1 MYKIIKHMTVRHEV
15 KGQLAKL
22 LATEDLIVESKKVET
37 ACFNVHTRVLTLPMW
52 DKASNN
58 VYDALVGHEVGHALF
73 TPDSNWFEEIDIPM
87 GIVNVVEDARIEK
100 MMKRKYAGLSKTFYS
115 GYHELSDSDFF
126 KIQGKN
132 LNTFNF
138 ADRVNLYYKIG
149 NYNDIPLKNDRE
161 KELLSMVG
169 ATETFEDVLDVSKL
183 LHEYCK
189 QEIEDMK
196 KELEQKMEEEEQAQM
211 FGGSGSG
218 LGGSSDE
225 NSDEEINSDTQYQV
239 VDAEEEDD
247 ESDFEDQ
254 PSSNISISQIPAAEL
269 DAAIQKIEG
278 GEGGI
283 EISSATALDR
293 SIQNLNKSDSVQN
306 EYFELPQVN
315 TGHIIID
322 NAHIHKCIEIEWSEQ
337 IKNKKTHQYLESEY
351 DPSKYVL
358 ESLNDAKKD
367 FKDFKKSAQK
377 EVNYLV
383 KEFEMKKSASAY
395 ARAATSRTGVL
406 DTTKLHTYKYNED
419 LFKKVTVLPDGKNHG
434 LVFILDWSGSMNSVM
449 LDTVKQL
456 YNLIWFCR
464 KIQVPFEVY
473 AFTNCYPNPNTKTSY
488 EVKEGVAQ
496 IDGSFS
502 LMNLLT
508 HKVNTKTLESQMENI
523 YLIAKALAW
532 QYTNY
537 YNIPLGMGLS
547 GTPLNETLVC
557 LHEILPQ
564 FKKDN
569 QVEKVQCV
577 ILTDGEAHPLRFH
590 HEFSHRWG
598 EECEKYMGTSYI
610 GENCILRDRK
620 TGNTYAFDDNSFT
633 MTDVLLQNL
642 RDKFTD
648 VNFIGFRILPPREAS
663 YFAKRY
669 VEYGDELE
677 KIMKVWRK
685 EKSFAIKKSGYH
697 VYFGLSASALDSDD
711 SFEVKE
717 DATKTDIKK
726 AFFKSLKG
734 KKMNKKILSEFI
746 EFVA

>member
-1 MYKIIKHMTVRHEV
+1 MTVRHEV

-225 NSDEEINSDTQYQV
+225 NSDEEINNDTQYQV

-283 EISSATALDR
+283 EISSATELDR

-322 NAHIHKCIEIEWSEQ
+322 NAHIHKCIELEWSDQ
-337 IKNKKTHQYLESEY
+337 ITNKKTHQYLESEY

-358 ESLNDAKKD
+358 ESLNDARKD

-711 SFEVKE
+711 AFEVKE

>member
-1 MYKIIKHMTVRHEV
+1 MTVRHEV

-225 NSDEEINSDTQYQV
+225 NSDEEINNDTQYQV

-337 IKNKKTHQYLESEY
+337 IANKKTHQYLESEY

-473 AFTNCYPNPNTKTSY
+473 AFTNCYPNPNTNTSY
-488 EVKEGVAQ
+488 EVKDGVAQ

-532 QYTNY
+532 NYTNY

-711 SFEVKE
+711 TFEVKE

>member
-1 MYKIIKHMTVRHEV
+1 MTVRHEV

-225 NSDEEINSDTQYQV
+225 NSDEEINNDTQYQV

-283 EISSATALDR
+283 EISSATELDR
-293 SIQNLNKSDSVQN
+293 SIQNLNRSDSVQN

-322 NAHIHKCIEIEWSEQ
+322 NAHIHKCIELEWNEQ
-337 IKNKKTHQYLESEY
+337 ITNKKTHQYLESEY

-358 ESLNDAKKD
+358 ESLNDARKD

-711 SFEVKE
+711 TFEVKE

>member
-1 MYKIIKHMTVRHEV
+1 MTVRHEV

-225 NSDEEINSDTQYQV
+225 NSDEEINNDTQYQV

-283 EISSATALDR
+283 EISSATELDR

-322 NAHIHKCIEIEWSEQ
+322 NAHIHKCIELEWSDQ
-337 IKNKKTHQYLESEY
+337 ITNKKTHQYLESEY

-711 SFEVKE
+711 TFEVKE

>member
-1 MYKIIKHMTVRHEV
+1 MTVRHEV

-225 NSDEEINSDTQYQV
+225 NSDEEINNDTQYQV

-293 SIQNLNKSDSVQN
+293 SIQNLNKSDSIQN

-337 IKNKKTHQYLESEY
+337 ITNKKTHQYLESEY

-711 SFEVKE
+711 AFEVKE

>member
-1 MYKIIKHMTVRHEV
+1 MTVRHEV

-225 NSDEEINSDTQYQV
+225 NSDEEINNDTQYQV

-322 NAHIHKCIEIEWSEQ
+322 NAHIHKCIELEWSEQ
-337 IKNKKTHQYLESEY
+337 ITNKKTHQYLESEY

-358 ESLNDAKKD
+358 ESLNEAKKD

-532 QYTNY
+532 GYTNY

-711 SFEVKE
+711 TFEVKE

>member
-1 MYKIIKHMTVRHEV
+1 MTVRHEV

-225 NSDEEINSDTQYQV
+225 NSDEEINNDTQYQV

-283 EISSATALDR
+283 EISSATELDR
-293 SIQNLNKSDSVQN
+293 SIQNLNRSDSVQN

-322 NAHIHKCIEIEWSEQ
+322 NAHIHKCIELEWNDQ
-337 IKNKKTHQYLESEY
+337 ITNKKTHQYLESEY

-496 IDGSFS
+496 IDPSFS

-532 QYTNY
+532 NYTNY

-711 SFEVKE
+711 TFEVKE

>member
-1 MYKIIKHMTVRHEV
+1 MTVRHEV

-73 TPDSNWFEEIDIPM
+73 TPDSNWFEEINIPM

-225 NSDEEINSDTQYQV
+225 NSDEEINNDTQYQV

-322 NAHIHKCIEIEWSEQ
+322 NAHIHKCIELEWSEQ

-351 DPSKYVL
+351 DPSKYVI
-358 ESLNDAKKD
+358 ESLNDARKD

-569 QVEKVQCV
+569 KVEKVQCV

-711 SFEVKE
+711 IFEVKE

>member
-1 MYKIIKHMTVRHEV
+1 MTVRHEV

-149 NYNDIPLKNDRE
+149 NYNDIPFKNDRE
-161 KELLSMVG
+161 KELLSMVST
-169 ATETFEDVLDVSKL
+169 TETFEDVLDVSKL

-225 NSDEEINSDTQYQV
+225 NSDEEINNDTQYQV

-337 IKNKKTHQYLESEY
+337 ITNKKTHQYLESEY

-569 QVEKVQCV
+569 KVEKVQCV

-711 SFEVKE
+711 TFEVKE

>member
-1 MYKIIKHMTVRHEV
+1 MTVRHEV

-149 NYNDIPLKNDRE
+149 NYNDIPFKNDRE

-225 NSDEEINSDTQYQV
+225 NSDEEINNDTQYQV

-322 NAHIHKCIEIEWSEQ
+322 NAHIHKCIELEWNEQ
-337 IKNKKTHQYLESEY
+337 ITNKKTHQYLESEY

-488 EVKEGVAQ
+488 EVREGVAQ
-496 IDGSFS
+496 IDSSFS

-711 SFEVKE
+711 TFEVKE

>member
-1 MYKIIKHMTVRHEV
+1 MTVRHEV

-73 TPDSNWFEEIDIPM
+73 TPDSNWFEELNIPM

-100 MMKRKYAGLSKTFYS
+100 MMKRKYAGLSKTFYT

-149 NYNDIPLKNDRE
+149 NYNDIPFKNDRE

-196 KELEQKMEEEEQAQM
+196 KELEQKKEEEAQM
-211 FGGSGSG
+211 FGESGSG
-218 LGGSSDE
+218 FGGSSDE
-225 NSDEEINSDTQYQV
+225 DSDGEINNDTQYQV
-239 VDAEEEDD
+239 VDAEEDD

-254 PSSNISISQIPAAEL
+254 PSSNISISQIPAEEL

-278 GEGGI
+278 GDGGI
-283 EISSATALDR
+283 EISSATELDR
-293 SIQNLNKSDSVQN
+293 SIQNLNRSDSIQN

-322 NAHIHKCIEIEWSEQ
+322 NAHIHKCIELEWNDQ
-337 IKNKKTHQYLESEY
+337 ITNSKTHQYLDSIH
-351 DPSKYVL
+351 DPSKAVL
-358 ESLNDAKKD
+358 ESLNEAKKD

-406 DTTKLHTYKYNED
+406 DTTKLHTYKYSED

-496 IDGSFS
+496 IDGCFS

-508 HKVNTKTLESQMENI
+508 HKVNSKTLESQMENI

-532 QYTNY
+532 NYTNY

-711 SFEVKE
+711 AFEVKE
-717 DATKTDIKK
+717 DATKRDIKK
-726 AFFKSLKG
+726 AFFKSVKG

>member
-1 MYKIIKHMTVRHEV
+1 MTVRHEV

-225 NSDEEINSDTQYQV
+225 NSDEEINNDTQYQV
-239 VDAEEEDD
+239 VDAEEEEDD

-306 EYFELPQVN
+306 EYFELPQIN

-322 NAHIHKCIEIEWSEQ
+322 NAHIHKCIELEWSDQ
-337 IKNKKTHQYLESEY
+337 ITNKKTHQYLESEY

-711 SFEVKE
+711 TFEVKE

>member
-1 MYKIIKHMTVRHEV
+1 MTVRHEV

-225 NSDEEINSDTQYQV
+225 NSDEEINNDTQYQV

-337 IKNKKTHQYLESEY
+337 ITNKKTHQYLESEY

-358 ESLNDAKKD
+358 ESLNDARKD

-711 SFEVKE
+711 TFEVKE

>member
-1 MYKIIKHMTVRHEV
+1 MTVRHEV

-225 NSDEEINSDTQYQV
+225 NSDEEINNDTQYQV

-322 NAHIHKCIEIEWSEQ
+322 NAHIHKCIELEWSEQ
-337 IKNKKTHQYLESEY
+337 ITNKKTHQYLESEY
-351 DPSKYVL
+351 DPSKYVI
-358 ESLNDAKKD
+358 ESLNDARKD

-711 SFEVKE
+711 TFEVKE

>member
-1 MYKIIKHMTVRHEV
+1 MTVRHEV

-225 NSDEEINSDTQYQV
+225 NSDEEINNDTQYQV

-351 DPSKYVL
+351 DPSKYVI

-496 IDGSFS
+496 IDPSFS

-711 SFEVKE
+711 TFEVKE

>member
-1 MYKIIKHMTVRHEV
+1 MTVRHEV

-225 NSDEEINSDTQYQV
+225 NSDEEINNDTQYQV
-239 VDAEEEDD
+239 VDAEEEEDD

-322 NAHIHKCIEIEWSEQ
+322 NAHIHKCIELEWSEQ
-337 IKNKKTHQYLESEY
+337 ITNKKTHQYLESEY

-358 ESLNDAKKD
+358 ESLNDARKD

-711 SFEVKE
+711 TFEVKE

>member
-1 MYKIIKHMTVRHEV
+1 MTVRHEV

-37 ACFNVHTRVLTLPMW
+37 ASFNVHTRVLTLPMW

-149 NYNDIPLKNDRE
+149 NYNNIPLKNDRE

-225 NSDEEINSDTQYQV
+225 NSDEEINNDTQYQV

-322 NAHIHKCIEIEWSEQ
+322 NAHIHKCIELEWSEQ
-337 IKNKKTHQYLESEY
+337 ITNKKTHQYLESEY

-532 QYTNY
+532 NYTNY

-711 SFEVKE
+711 TFEVKE

>member
-1 MYKIIKHMTVRHEV
+1 MNVNHEIKS
-15 KGQLAKL
+15 QLAKL
-22 LATEDLIVESKKVET
+22 LATEDLIVEHKHVET
-37 ACFNVHTRVLTLPMW
+37 ASFNVHDRVLTLPCW
-52 DKASNN
+52 EKASSL
-58 VYDALVGHEVGHALF
+58 VYDMLVGHEVGHALF
-73 TPDSNWFEEIDIPM
+73 TPDHNWFEEIDIPM

-100 MMKRKYAGLSKTFYS
+100 MMKRKYAGLSKTFYT

-149 NYNDIPLKNDRE
+149 NYNDIPFKNDRE

-196 KELEQKMEEEEQAQM
+196 KELEQKIEEEEQAQM

-225 NSDEEINSDTQYQV
+225 NPDEEINNDTQYQV

-322 NAHIHKCIEIEWSEQ
+322 NAHIHKCIELEWNDQ
-337 IKNKKTHQYLESEY
+337 ITNKKTHQYLESEY
-351 DPSKYVL
+351 DPSKYVI
-358 ESLNDAKKD
+358 ESLNDARKD

-537 YNIPLGMGLS
+537 YNIPLRMGLS
-547 GTPLNETLVC
+547 GTPLNATLVC

-569 QVEKVQCV
+569 KVEKVQCV

-711 SFEVKE
+711 TFEVKE

>member
-1 MYKIIKHMTVRHEV
+1 MTVRHEV

-225 NSDEEINSDTQYQV
+225 NSDEEINNDTQYQV
-239 VDAEEEDD
+239 VDAEEEEDD

-254 PSSNISISQIPAAEL
+254 PPSNISISQIPAAEL

-322 NAHIHKCIEIEWSEQ
+322 NAHIHKCIELEWSDQ
-337 IKNKKTHQYLESEY
+337 ITNKKTHQYLESEY

-358 ESLNDAKKD
+358 ESLNDARKD

-569 QVEKVQCV
+569 KVEKVQCV

-711 SFEVKE
+711 TFEVKE

-726 AFFKSLKG
+726 AFFQSLKG

>member
-1 MYKIIKHMTVRHEV
+1 MTVRHEV

-22 LATEDLIVESKKVET
+22 LATEDLIVESKKVDT

-225 NSDEEINSDTQYQV
+225 NSDEEINNDTQYQV

-337 IKNKKTHQYLESEY
+337 IANKKTHQYLESEY

-496 IDGSFS
+496 IDPSFS

-711 SFEVKE
+711 TFEVKE

>member
-1 MYKIIKHMTVRHEV
+1 MTVRHEV

-196 KELEQKMEEEEQAQM
+196 KELEQKMEEEAQM

-225 NSDEEINSDTQYQV
+225 NSDEEINNDTQYQV

-337 IKNKKTHQYLESEY
+337 ITNKKTHQYLESEY

-711 SFEVKE
+711 TFEVKE

>member
-1 MYKIIKHMTVRHEV
+1 MTVRHEV

-225 NSDEEINSDTQYQV
+225 NSDEEINNDTQYQV

-322 NAHIHKCIEIEWSEQ
+322 NAHIHKCIELEWSEQ
-337 IKNKKTHQYLESEY
+337 ITNKKTHQYLESEY
-351 DPSKYVL
+351 DPSKYVI
-358 ESLNDAKKD
+358 ESLNDARKD

-434 LVFILDWSGSMNSVM
+434 LVFILDWSGSMYSVM

-711 SFEVKE
+711 TFEVKE

>member
-1 MYKIIKHMTVRHEV
+1 MTVRHEV

-225 NSDEEINSDTQYQV
+225 NSDEEINNDTQYQV

-322 NAHIHKCIEIEWSEQ
+322 NAHIHKCIELEWSDQ
-337 IKNKKTHQYLESEY
+337 ITNKKTHQYLESEY

-569 QVEKVQCV
+569 KVEKVQCV

-711 SFEVKE
+711 AFEVKE

>member
-1 MYKIIKHMTVRHEV
+1 MTVRHEV

-22 LATEDLIVESKKVET
+22 LATEDLIVESKKVDT

-149 NYNDIPLKNDRE
+149 NYNDIPFKNDRE

-196 KELEQKMEEEEQAQM
+196 KELEQKMEEEAQM

-225 NSDEEINSDTQYQV
+225 NSDEEINNDTQYQV

-337 IKNKKTHQYLESEY
+337 IANKKTHQYLESEY
-351 DPSKYVL
+351 DPSKAVL

-532 QYTNY
+532 DYTNY

-590 HEFSHRWG
+590 HEFTHRWG

-610 GENCILRDRK
+610 GDHCILRDRK
-620 TGNTYAFDDNSFT
+620 TGNTYAFDDNAFT

>member
-1 MYKIIKHMTVRHEV
+1 MTVRHEV

-149 NYNDIPLKNDRE
+149 NYNDIPFKNDRE
-161 KELLSMVG
+161 KELLSMVST
-169 ATETFEDVLDVSKL
+169 TETFEDVLDVSKL

-225 NSDEEINSDTQYQV
+225 NSDEEINNDTQYQV

-322 NAHIHKCIEIEWSEQ
+322 NAHIHKCIELEWSEQ
-337 IKNKKTHQYLESEY
+337 ITNKKTHQYLESEY

-711 SFEVKE
+711 TFEVKE

>member
-1 MYKIIKHMTVRHEV
+1 MTVRHEV

-225 NSDEEINSDTQYQV
+225 NSDEEINNDTQYQV

-337 IKNKKTHQYLESEY
+337 ITNKKTHQYLESEY

-358 ESLNDAKKD
+358 ESLNDARKD

-569 QVEKVQCV
+569 KVEKVQCV

-697 VYFGLSASALDSDD
+697 VYFGLSASALDSDET
-711 SFEVKE
+711 FEVKE

>member
-1 MYKIIKHMTVRHEV
+1 MTVRHEV

-196 KELEQKMEEEEQAQM
+196 KELEQKKEEEEAQM

-225 NSDEEINSDTQYQV
+225 NSDEEINNDTQYQV

-254 PSSNISISQIPAAEL
+254 PSPNISISQIPAEEL

-322 NAHIHKCIEIEWSEQ
+322 NAHIHKCIELEWSEQ
-337 IKNKKTHQYLESEY
+337 ITNKKTHQYLESEY
-351 DPSKYVL
+351 DPSKYVI
-358 ESLNDAKKD
+358 ESLNDARKD

-620 TGNTYAFDDNSFT
+620 TGNTYALDDNSFT

-663 YFAKRY
+663 YLAKRY

-711 SFEVKE
+711 AFEVKE

>member
-1 MYKIIKHMTVRHEV
+1 MTVRHEV

-149 NYNDIPLKNDRE
+149 NYNNIPLKNDRE

-225 NSDEEINSDTQYQV
+225 NSDEEINNDTQYQV

-496 IDGSFS
+496 IDPSFS

-711 SFEVKE
+711 TFEVKE

>member
-1 MYKIIKHMTVRHEV
+1 MTVRHEV

-225 NSDEEINSDTQYQV
+225 NSDEEINNDTQYQV

-322 NAHIHKCIEIEWSEQ
+322 NAHIHKCIELEWSEQ
-337 IKNKKTHQYLESEY
+337 ITNKKTHQYLESEY
-351 DPSKYVL
+351 DPSKYVI

-711 SFEVKE
+711 TFEVKE

>member
-1 MYKIIKHMTVRHEV
+1 MTVRHEV

-22 LATEDLIVESKKVET
+22 LATEDLIVESKKVDT

-73 TPDSNWFEEIDIPM
+73 TPDSNWFEEINIPM

-225 NSDEEINSDTQYQV
+225 NSDEEINNDTQYQV

-351 DPSKYVL
+351 DPSKYVI
-358 ESLNDAKKD
+358 ESLNDARKD

-449 LDTVKQL
+449 IDTVKQL

-711 SFEVKE
+711 TFEVKE

-734 KKMNKKILSEFI
+734 KKMNKKILSVFI

>member
-1 MYKIIKHMTVRHEV
+1 MTVRHEV

-225 NSDEEINSDTQYQV
+225 NSDEEINNDTQYQV

-283 EISSATALDR
+283 EISSATELDR

-711 SFEVKE
+711 AFEVKE

>member
-1 MYKIIKHMTVRHEV
+1 MTVRHEV

-225 NSDEEINSDTQYQV
+225 NSDEEINNDTQYQV

-322 NAHIHKCIEIEWSEQ
+322 NAHIHKCIELEWSEQ

-532 QYTNY
+532 NYTNY

-711 SFEVKE
+711 TFEVKE

>member
-1 MYKIIKHMTVRHEV
+1 MTVRHEV

-225 NSDEEINSDTQYQV
+225 NSDEEINNDTQYQV

-337 IKNKKTHQYLESEY
+337 IANKKTHQYLESEY

-496 IDGSFS
+496 IDPSFS

-711 SFEVKE
+711 TFEVKE

>member
-1 MYKIIKHMTVRHEV
+1 MTVRHEV

-225 NSDEEINSDTQYQV
+225 NSDEEINNDTQYQV

-697 VYFGLSASALDSDD
+697 VYFGLSASALDIDD

-734 KKMNKKILSEFI
+734 KKMNKKILIEFI

>member
-1 MYKIIKHMTVRHEV
+1 MTVRHEV

-225 NSDEEINSDTQYQV
+225 NSDEEINNDTQYQV

-283 EISSATALDR
+283 EISSATELDR
-293 SIQNLNKSDSVQN
+293 SIQNLNRSDSVQN

-322 NAHIHKCIEIEWSEQ
+322 NAHIHKCIELEWNDQ
-337 IKNKKTHQYLESEY
+337 IANKKTHQYLESEY
-351 DPSKYVL
+351 DPSKYVI
-358 ESLNDAKKD
+358 ESLNDARKD

-711 SFEVKE
+711 TFEVKE

>member
-1 MYKIIKHMTVRHEV
+1 MTVRHEV

-225 NSDEEINSDTQYQV
+225 NSDEEINNDTQYQV
-239 VDAEEEDD
+239 VDAEEDD

-569 QVEKVQCV
+569 KVEKVQCV

-711 SFEVKE
+711 AFEVKE

>member
-1 MYKIIKHMTVRHEV
+1 MTVRHEV

-225 NSDEEINSDTQYQV
+225 NSDEEINNDTQYQV

-283 EISSATALDR
+283 EISSATELDR

-322 NAHIHKCIEIEWSEQ
+322 NAHIHKSIELEWNDQ
-337 IKNKKTHQYLESEY
+337 ITNKKTHQYLESEY
-351 DPSKYVL
+351 DPSKYVI
-358 ESLNDAKKD
+358 ESLNDARKD

-711 SFEVKE
+711 TFEVKE

>member
-1 MYKIIKHMTVRHEV
+1 MTVRHEV

-196 KELEQKMEEEEQAQM
+196 KELEQKMEEEAQM

-225 NSDEEINSDTQYQV
+225 NSDEEINNDTQYQA

-322 NAHIHKCIEIEWSEQ
+322 NAHIHKCIELEWSEQ
-337 IKNKKTHQYLESEY
+337 ITNKKTHQYLESEY
-351 DPSKYVL
+351 DPSKYVI
-358 ESLNDAKKD
+358 ESLNDARKD

-711 SFEVKE
+711 AFEVKE